1 MILRWAQD
9 RVGGREDRS
18 AGSWPPRDPS
28 RSTLDFSSYALVFS
42 AAIAAGVVNSI
53 AGGGTILTFPAALA
67 AGLSPIVAN
76 ATNCV
81 ALVPGALA
89 SAWAYRR
96 ELERWGSTVRL
107 LVVATGLGG
116 LVGAAVLLAT
126 PERWFD
132 AIVPWLVFGATLLVV
147 FQGTITRWTRR
158 GNVQRVGPR
167 ALALVLFGIGIYGG
181 YFGAGQGIFM
191 LGAFSLVLSAN
202 LHEMNALKVV
212 AASFSNGF
220 AAVYFLARGVVDG
233 PMALTMSAGA
243 IVGGF
248 LGASIARRVNPRH
261 VRVAIVV
268 IGLVLTVVLLERAH
282 RVVHG
287 CAAAFSVAGF
297 PGAERRPGA
306 AERTDASRRIEAR
319 AFAADLA

>member
-1 MILRWAQD
+1 LELWARPQ
-9 RVGGREDRS
+9 
-18 AGSWPPRDPS
+18 PK
-28 RSTLDFSSYALVFS
+28 RSTVDFPSYALVFT
-42 AAIAAGVVNSI
+42 AAVAAGVVNSI

-107 LVVATGLGG
+107 LIVATGLGG

-132 AIVPWLVFGATLLVV
+132 AIVPWLIFTATLLVV
-147 FQGTITRWTRR
+147 FQGPLTRWTRR
-158 GNVQRVGPR
+158 GNLQRVGPR
-167 ALALVLFGIGIYGG
+167 GLALVLFGIGIYGG

-248 LGASIARRVNPRH
+248 LGASVARRVNPRH

-268 IGLVLTVVLLERAH
+268 IGLSLTVVLLERAH
-282 RVVHG
+282 RVVRG
-287 CAAAFSVAGF
+287 TAGSFSVAADSS
-297 PGAERRPGA
+297 GAQRRARGA
-306 AERTDASRRIEAR
+306 KGADSASRIEAR
-319 AFAADLA
+319 AFAPKLA